1 MSNPRKSKY
10 NCDECGMRLSSED
23 AEMGDGVCESCRWGT
38 LGQEVLDENW
48 DDDYDEYERN

>member
-1 MSNPRKSKY
+1 
-10 NCDECGMRLSSED
+10 MRLSSED

-48 DDDYDEYERN
+48 DDEYDDYERD